1 MDMLAHENAV
11 LDINNLLEISK
22 DAGLE
27 NTGIRCVCRMSK
39 ITIGAA
45 IWLKHLKNGLIRTFR
60 RCEISQLCGFPNIIF
75 YQQVVEPDECLLDI
89 KGKSYSLRDAIR
101 DESYSQKSLVIGVFM
116 TFFDV
121 HVNRIPYSGRL
132 SYRELDPI
140 DTLNHPMLDVERA
153 LLDELRI
160 PLESAGYLHHNQRM
174 VNTIIYASQLSQSYH
189 VLQIADYDVSCI

>member
-75 YQQVVEPDECLLDI
+75 SVIQVGWLISILSTSFRLQTA
-89 KGKSYSLRDAIR
+89 SYFIS
-101 DESYSQKSLVIGVFM
+101 
-116 TFFDV
+116 
-121 HVNRIPYSGRL
+121 RL
-132 SYRELDPI
+132 
-140 DTLNHPMLDVERA
+140 
-153 LLDELRI
+153 
-160 PLESAGYLHHNQRM
+160 
-174 VNTIIYASQLSQSYH
+174 LSQTS
-189 VLQIADYDVSCI
+189 VCWISKVSHIHCEMLFGMNPIVRRAWSLAFS

>member
-60 RCEISQLCGFPNIIF
+60 RCEISQLCGFPNF
-75 YQQVVEPDECLLDI
+75 FFSLFKSVDLSRFSVLLFAC
-89 KGKSYSLRDAIR
+89 RR
-101 DESYSQKSLVIGVFM
+101 
-116 TFFDV
+116 
-121 HVNRIPYSGRL
+121 HH
-132 SYRELDPI
+132 
-140 DTLNHPMLDVERA
+140 TL
-153 LLDELRI
+153 
-160 PLESAGYLHHNQRM
+160 SAG
-174 VNTIIYASQLSQSYH
+174 
-189 VLQIADYDVSCI
+189 C

>member
-1 MDMLAHENAV
+1 MTNKTGLLLFPAFYIILFALFALPAALRLNRPQQNIDVEVIILLRFFVLTDGIACNLYAF

-75 YQQVVEPDECLLDI
+75 SVIQV
-89 KGKSYSLRDAIR
+89 G
-101 DESYSQKSLVIGVFM
+101 
-116 TFFDV
+116 
-121 HVNRIPYSGRL
+121 
-132 SYRELDPI
+132 
-140 DTLNHPMLDVERA
+140 
-153 LLDELRI
+153 
-160 PLESAGYLHHNQRM
+160 
-174 VNTIIYASQLSQSYH
+174 
-189 VLQIADYDVSCI
+189 

>member
-75 YQQVVEPDECLLDI
+75 SVIPSRLTYLDCQYFFSPADGIILYQQVVEPDECLLDI

-132 SYRELDPI
+132 SYRELDP
-140 DTLNHPMLDVERA
+140 
-153 LLDELRI
+153 
-160 PLESAGYLHHNQRM
+160 
-174 VNTIIYASQLSQSYH
+174 
-189 VLQIADYDVSCI
+189 